1 MENRGGAR
9 RGAVRKS
16 KGEVVSLNIKV
27 KPEIKKKLQQ
37 MAVIKRKSITATLE
51 DIILES

>member
-9 RGAVRKS
+9 RGAGRKS